1 MSNSNGFDIPMP
13 NEESFGRKFR
23 RKFKS
28 DPFVPIGC
36 VVTAGIL
43 FSGLGNF
50 TRQASRANSVRS
62 QKLIARVIAQGLTMA
77 FLGRTFLLVGK
88 VKNVKQICMAKYK
101 VCKFNII
108 LFFYLLIY

>member
-62 QKLIARVIAQGLTMA
+62 QKLMRARVIAQGLTMA
-77 FLGRTFLLVGK
+77 FLAYGTFLASWERKEREADIASGK
-88 VKNVKQICMAKYK
+88 IQSM
-101 VCKFNII
+101 
-108 LFFYLLIY
+108 